1 MVITVP
7 ALVFAD
13 RAEAGRLLGAELDC
27 RGELPPGALVLG
39 IPRGGVVIAAEVARA
54 GNGTFDV
61 ALARK
66 VGAPANPELALGAVG
81 PDGQAM
87 IDMDVA
93 QRLVPHPDWLR
104 DAVER
109 TRKEVQDRVRRFRGD
124 RPPIDVMGRHVVVV
138 DDGLA
143 TGSTARAVGQW
154 LRGGS
159 AARSVLAVP
168 VGPPGTVVR
177 LSDLYDEVV
186 VLETPEPFYAVG
198 EFYRDFRQVTDEEV
212 IRVLSAAANQEPR
225 SPDG

>member
-1 MVITVP
+1 
-7 ALVFAD
+7 
-13 RAEAGRLLGAELDC
+13 
-27 RGELPPGALVLG
+27 
-39 IPRGGVVIAAEVARA
+39 
-54 GNGTFDV
+54 
-61 ALARK
+61 
-66 VGAPANPELALGAVG
+66 
-81 PDGQAM
+81 M

-109 TRKEVQDRVRRFRGD
+109 TRQEVQDRVRRFRGD
-124 RPPIDVMGRHVVVV
+124 RPPIDVLGRHVVVV

-159 AARSVLAVP
+159 VARSVLAVP
-168 VGPPGTVVR
+168 VGPPATVER

-212 IRVLSAAANQEPR
+212 IRLLA
-225 SPDG
+225 

>member
-7 ALVFAD
+7 PLVFAD
-13 RAEAGRLLGAELDC
+13 RAEAGRLLGAELDR
-27 RGELPPGALVLG
+27 RGELPPGVLVLG
-39 IPRGGVVIAAEVARA
+39 IPRGGVVVAAEVARGRDA
-54 GNGTFDV
+54 IFDV

-81 PDGQAM
+81 PDGQAT

-93 QRLVPHPDWLR
+93 QRLAPHADWVR
-104 DAVER
+104 DAVAR
-109 TRKEVQDRVRRFRGD
+109 TREEVQDRVRRFRGD
-124 RPPIDVMGRHVVVV
+124 RPPIDVVGRHVVVV

-154 LRGGS
+154 LRGGQ

-168 VGPPGTVVR
+168 VGPPGTVER

-186 VLETPEPFYAVG
+186 VLEMPEPFYAVG

-212 IRVLSAAANQEPR
+212 IRLLV
-225 SPDG
+225 

>member
-7 ALVFAD
+7 SLVFAD
-13 RAEAGRLLGAELDC
+13 RAEAGRLLGVELD
-27 RGELPPGALVLG
+27 RRREVPPGVLVLG
-39 IPRGGVVIAAEVARA
+39 IPRGGVVVAAEVARGRDA
-54 GNGTFDV
+54 SFDV

-81 PDGQAM
+81 PDGQAT

-93 QRLVPHPDWLR
+93 ERLAPHAGWVR
-104 DAVER
+104 DAVAH
-109 TRKEVQDRVRRFRGD
+109 TRREVQDRVRRFRGD
-124 RPPIDVMGRHVVVV
+124 RPPIDVVGRHVVVV

-154 LRGGS
+154 LGGGQ

-168 VGPPGTVVR
+168 VGPPGTVER
-177 LSDLYDEVV
+177 MSDLYNDVV

-212 IRVLSAAANQEPR
+212 IQLLA
-225 SPDG
+225 

>member
-1 MVITVP
+1 MVTTVP

-13 RAEAGRLLGAELDC
+13 RAEAGRLLGAELEK

-39 IPRGGVVIAAEVARA
+39 IPRGGVVVAAEVAR
-54 GNGTFDV
+54 GRDVILDV

-81 PDGQAM
+81 PDGQAT

-93 QRLVPHPDWLR
+93 ERLAPHADWLR
-104 DAVER
+104 DAVGR
-109 TRKEVQDRVRRFRGD
+109 TRQEVQDRVRRFRGD
-124 RPPIDVMGRHVVVV
+124 RPPLDVVAHHVVVV

-154 LRGGS
+154 LRGGR

-168 VGPPGTVVR
+168 VGPPGTVER
-177 LSDLYDEVV
+177 LSDLYDEVA
-186 VLETPEPFYAVG
+186 VLDTPEPFYAVG

-212 IRVLSAAANQEPR
+212 IRLLS
-225 SPDG
+225 

>member
-1 MVITVP
+1 MVTTVP

-13 RAEAGRLLGAELDC
+13 RAEAGRLLGAELEN

-39 IPRGGVVIAAEVARA
+39 IPRGGVVVAAEVARGRNA
-54 GNGTFDV
+54 ILDV

-81 PDGQAM
+81 PDGQAT

-93 QRLVPHPDWLR
+93 ERLVPDADWLR
-104 DAVER
+104 DAVAR
-109 TRKEVQDRVRRFRGD
+109 TRREVQDRVRRFRGD
-124 RPPIDVMGRHVVVV
+124 RPPVDVRDRHVVVV

-143 TGSTARAVGQW
+143 TGSTARAVGEW
-154 LRGGS
+154 LRGGG

-168 VGPPGTVVR
+168 VGPPGTVER
-177 LSDLYDEVV
+177 LRELYDEVV

-198 EFYRDFRQVTDEEV
+198 EFFRDFRQVTDDEV
-212 IRVLSAAANQEPR
+212 VRLLA
-225 SPDG
+225 